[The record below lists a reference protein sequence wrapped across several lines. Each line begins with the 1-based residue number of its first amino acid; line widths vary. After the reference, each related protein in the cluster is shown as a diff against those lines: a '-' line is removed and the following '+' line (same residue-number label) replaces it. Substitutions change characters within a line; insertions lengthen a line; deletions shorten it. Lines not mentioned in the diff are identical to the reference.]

1 MCILYVQENER
12 PLLRSNHALLSLKD
26 SSSSYVDDSIDDYL
40 DDASESSLRMDD
52 FMYMKMR
59 HQVEDSPLCTA

>member
-1 MCILYVQENER
+1 MQENER
-12 PLLRSNHALLSLKD
+12 PLLRTTVSLLSLKEI
-26 SSSSYVDDSIDDYL
+26 DDGMDDYL

-59 HQVEDSPLCTA
+59 H

>member
-1 MCILYVQENER
+1 MQENER
-12 PLLRSNHALLSLKD
+12 PLLRSNVQLLSLKET
-26 SSSSYVDDSIDDYL
+26 DDGMDDYL

-59 HQVEDSPLCTA
+59 HQVEDSP